1 LPHAWQTIV
10 KRMRA
15 AGVLK
20 ISKSLPSKQA
30 SFHMLSTGNVSAVAW
45 GLKN

>member
-1 LPHAWQTIV
+1 MV
-10 KRMRA
+10 KRIRT
-15 AGVLK
+15 AGGLK
-20 ISKSLPSKQA
+20 ISKNLPSKQA